1 MKQYFNI
8 SLIIPILICCA
19 KVSKEKTET
28 DIIPNIILI
37 MVDDMGFSDL
47 GCYGGEIETP
57 NIDGMAANGIRFS
70 QFYNGARCCPTRASL
85 LTGLYAHQAGVG
97 HMADKDYG
105 YPGYAGDLSV
115 NAVTIAEALQS
126 SGYMTAMVGK
136 WHVTKHT
143 KEGQPDYNHP
153 SKRGFDHF
161 YGTIP
166 GHGSLWDPFGL
177 KDGDEFIKPEGDF
190 YYTEAITDHAV
201 EYIQEATNE
210 KNPFFLYVAYTAPHY
225 PLHARQKVIDKY
237 EGRFSD
243 GWDKIRENRFQRL
256 INLGIIDSLSQ
267 LPPRDEQ
274 SIPWED
280 EPEKEWQQNRM
291 ETFAAMVDHVDQGVG
306 DILNELKQLGQL
318 DNTLIMFLSDNG
330 GSAEGHRDGL
340 IERWGKPWTS
350 SLIPEYTRHGK
361 KVRAGD
367 FPDLNLGPDSTYGS
381 YGVRWA
387 NVSNAPFRLHKS
399 WLHEGGIAT
408 PFIVFW
414 PAGLKEKNTIRH
426 EPAHIIDIMPTCL
439 KISGTTYPESYKGNE
454 IIKAQGKNI
463 FDVLE
468 NPTHE
473 ERALFWEHEGNR
485 AIRKGKWKLVS
496 EYPGTWSTVR
506 AYEKKGEWELYN
518 MKIDRTEMDDLSGQ
532 YPELVEVLSKEWQ
545 QWADRS
551 MVLPWEKVVTGDY

>member
-1 MKQYFNI
+1 M
-8 SLIIPILICCA
+8 
-19 KVSKEKTET
+19 
-28 DIIPNIILI
+28 
-37 MVDDMGFSDL
+37 
-47 GCYGGEIETP
+47 
-57 NIDGMAANGIRFS
+57 
-70 QFYNGARCCPTRASL
+70 
-85 LTGLYAHQAGVG
+85 
-97 HMADKDYG
+97 
-105 YPGYAGDLSV
+105 
-115 NAVTIAEALQS
+115 
-126 SGYMTAMVGK
+126 
-136 WHVTKHT
+136 
-143 KEGQPDYNHP
+143 
-153 SKRGFDHF
+153 
-161 YGTIP
+161 
-166 GHGSLWDPFGL
+166 
-177 KDGDEFIKPEGDF
+177 
-190 YYTEAITDHAV
+190 
-201 EYIQEATNE
+201 
-210 KNPFFLYVAYTAPHY
+210 YVAYTAPHY

-237 EGRFSD
+237 KGRFTE

-256 INLGIIDSLSQ
+256 INMGMIDSLSQ

-274 SIPWED
+274 SILWED

-306 DILNELKQLGQL
+306 DILNELKQVGQL

-350 SLIPEYTRHGK
+350 SLIPEYTRGGK

-367 FPDLNLGPDSTYGS
+367 FPDLELGSDSTYGS
-381 YGVRWA
+381 YGVKWA

-408 PFIVFW
+408 PLIVFW
-414 PAGLKEKNTIRH
+414 PAGIKEKNTIRH
-426 EPAHIIDIMPTCL
+426 ELVHIIDIMPTCL
-439 KISGTTYPESYKGNE
+439 KISGTTYPESYKGKE
-454 IIKAQGKNI
+454 IIPAQGKNI

-468 NPTHE
+468 NPTNE
-473 ERALFWEHEGNR
+473 ERTLFWEHEGNR

-518 MKIDRTEMDDLSGQ
+518 MEIDRTEMNDLSGQ

-551 MVLPWEKVVTGDY
+551 MVISWDKLIEGDY